1 MSQQSVHLGEYHSI
15 PEDASPGLVFL
26 KNFLPVVD
34 SLDENVSFAPFL
46 SPNARFIMGDTISSV
61 DIFATM
67 TRIRSTKLSFF
78 CHRVKHAW
86 DIAGPSA
93 TDDGSGS
100 KRTVLYESVSI
111 TKFKD
116 DPQQVA
122 VEVPEFSVIELE
134 STESDPSKF
143 VVVELRSYLDPK
155 PVLLRRQQVQSRS
168 AKD

>member
-26 KNFLPVVD
+26 KNFLPVLD
-34 SLDENVSFAPFL
+34 SLDENVSIAPFV
-46 SPNARFIMGDTISSV
+46 SPNARFIMGDTVTSV
-61 DIFATM
+61 DKFATM
-67 TRIRSTKLSFF
+67 ARIRSAKLSFF
-78 CHRVKHAW
+78 CHCVKHAW

-93 TDDGSGS
+93 TDGSGS

-122 VEVPEFSVIELE
+122 VEVAEFNVIELE

-143 VVVELRSYLDPK
+143 VAVELRSYLDPK
-155 PVLLRRQQVQSRS
+155 PVLLRREQMQSRS